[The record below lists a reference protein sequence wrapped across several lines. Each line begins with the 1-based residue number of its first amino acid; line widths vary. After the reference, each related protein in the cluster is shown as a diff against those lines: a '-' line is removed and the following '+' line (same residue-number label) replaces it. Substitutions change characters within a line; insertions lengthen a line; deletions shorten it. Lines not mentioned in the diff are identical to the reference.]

1 MPNVLKGFYVI
12 NTLRSLIFV
21 AGAVAALV
29 GDLPAQSVD
38 PGWLKWDA
46 ATSTVTFEL
55 IAGSPAAKSPFNF
68 NGFVGGDASLIVP
81 PKSIVVLNFINKDGT
96 PHSAMVIEDKDPMP
110 VMADAPAI
118 PRALTRKAT
127 EGLPQEATDVI
138 RFTAPGSGS
147 YRIFCA
153 VPGHGLSGMWIYFKV
168 DPAATEP
175 RFEVIKP

>member
-1 MPNVLKGFYVI
+1 MVRPLG
-12 NTLRSLIFV
+12 SLILA
-21 AGAVAALV
+21 AGIVTAHAHVLA
-29 GDLPAQSVD
+29 AQSVD
-38 PGWLKWDA
+38 PNWLKWDA
-46 ATSTVTFEL
+46 ASSTVTFEL

-81 PKSIVVLNFINKDGT
+81 PKSTVVLNFINKDGT

-118 PRALTRKAT
+118 PRALTRRAI
-127 EGLPQEATDVI
+127 EGLAQEATDVL
-138 RFTAPGSGS
+138 RFTAPASGT

-168 DPAATEP
+168 DPAAKEP
-175 RFEVIKP
+175 RFEVRKS